1 MKINIPVALT
11 LLLASTQLHAGE
23 IASRFLCTD
32 GTIIRLE
39 TNTGPRMTVTWNGNR
54 FPVRELTS
62 ESYGVHITAGVPQ
75 QTIAMMDIFWL
86 DGGNRKF
93 FATFSTSLKADTVSV
108 ECSHDLGSNRL
119 QF

>member
-1 MKINIPVALT
+1 MKINTPIALAV
-11 LLLASTQLHAGE
+11 LLTATQLHAGE

-39 TNTGPRMTVTWNGNR
+39 TNTGPRMVVTWQGNR
-54 FPVRELTS
+54 FPVREINP
-62 ESYGVHITAGVPQ
+62 ESYGVNITGGIPNQNLVL
-75 QTIAMMDIFWL
+75 MDIFWL
-86 DGGNRKF
+86 DNGNRKF
-93 FATFSTSLKADTVSV
+93 FATFSTSPKADTISV